1 MMMAAPTNNAHVSE
15 SLTQLEAAGGTTVAC
30 RVAASF
36 THGLD
41 IPAIR
46 QCLGEASRQV
56 LETDVTNVVDGFLNG
71 IGQDRPQQAVT
82 KAVQEQCGH
91 EDQVASS
98 CQAVEI
104 ATDGLQRIDDQCAQ
118 TVAQMCTATAR
129 AVDAAKA
136 FAGPVQG
143 ALLSQPLVQMATGVV
158 ERLLSSRNIS
168 LEGMLDVLINDH
180 APAAQCGSAQTPVCV
195 SSAPDPAP
203 APTPVDDRDCGCDGQ
218 QSVEPAA
225 TDCAKPT
232 PVVEEP
238 PAATPECEEGVTLAS
253 TPTADPAPCPSTT
266 SSSDLSDR
274 PPVNSHPASSTSAPA
289 PAVVDTSC
297 AGSAQTVVAPAQ
309 ACEVAQNLNANVN
322 ANFNASLNVAASVA
336 GSAVG
341 EFISSMDAALCPPES
356 PSTVEYPTLE
366 PVNNSQPECP
376 EQPVCDEPEPK
387 TEPEPCAEPV
397 GPEPECADNTEP
409 AIAKRPEDVTGEDVP
424 PEGFDKSKQP
434 SVPEG
439 AVTVPDPIE
448 PDSVDNTG
456 QAPAVDES
464 VNDEPVNQVTE
475 VPQQEVQ
482 QPAEAAPEPVT
493 PETAPASET
502 WTPDI
507 WVSAGA
513 DVDMEV
519 ELATSANAVPIA
531 RSGQW

>member
-15 SLTQLEAAGGTTVAC
+15 SLTQLEAAGGATVAC

-56 LETDVTNVVDGFLNG
+56 LETDVTDVTDGFLNG

-104 ATDGLQRIDDQCAQ
+104 ASDGLQRIDDQCAQ

-195 SSAPDPAP
+195 SPAPDAAP
-203 APTPVDDRDCGCDGQ
+203 APIPVDDRDCSCDGQ
-218 QSVEPAA
+218 QNVEPAA

-232 PVVEEP
+232 PVVEKP
-238 PAATPECEEGVTLAS
+238 PAATPECAESVTPAS
-253 TPTADPAPCPSTT
+253 TPTADPAPSPSTT

-274 PPVNSHPASSTSAPA
+274 PPVNSHPASSSTAPA
-289 PAVVDTSC
+289 PVVADTSC
-297 AGSAQTVVAPAQ
+297 AGSTQTVVAPAQ
-309 ACEVAQNLNANVN
+309 ACEVAQNINANVN
-322 ANFNASLNVAASVA
+322 ANINASLNVAASVA
-336 GSAVG
+336 GTVVG

-356 PSTVEYPTLE
+356 PSTVECPTLE
-366 PVNNSQPECP
+366 PVDNTQPECP
-376 EQPVCDEPEPK
+376 ERPVCDEPEPES
-387 TEPEPCAEPV
+387 EPQPCAEPV
-397 GPEPECADNTEP
+397 SPEPDCVDNTEP
-409 AIAKRPEDVTGEDVP
+409 ACTDRPEDVTGEDVP

-439 AVTVPDPIE
+439 AVTVPDPIK
-448 PDSVDNTG
+448 PDSMDSTG

-464 VNDEPVNQVTE
+464 VIDEPVNQVTE

-482 QPAEAAPEPVT
+482 QPAEVAPDPVT

-519 ELATSANAVPIA
+519 ELASSANAVPIA